1 MKMRYRAT
9 LATMIVAVLL
19 VLSACGATNNS
30 TQIASTQGATAASEG
45 GKTVTIG
52 IVNSPVT
59 LNQINDQGDS
69 ASTTI
74 QHLINDSLLDVDD
87 QLKFTPKLADS
98 IDTTDHQNYT
108 VHLNKDAKWSDGQ
121 PFTTKDVEFTLLT
134 ALNPQV
140 ETTLRLFFIEGLD
153 DTGKLKEGQNKITGL
168 TIVDDHTF
176 KIKTKAPIDPDIFNE
191 SFASKI
197 YFLPE
202 HILKDVA
209 PDQLATNEY
218 FQKPEVTI
226 GPFKFAKF
234 LKDQY
239 FQVVKND
246 QYYRSVPKL
255 DQIFVKVLPA
265 TNLVAQLQ
273 TGEIQM
279 NSLPVGLIPI
289 TEYDKVKSLPDI
301 NLTSSQTTE
310 PVEIF
315 FNTGTIQNPK
325 VRQAIAYALNRQQIV
340 TQLLKGQAELIDGS
354 IPSSNQYAATDIP
367 KYTYDPAKA
376 QALLQEAGWDAN
388 QTIRFLVPVGNKVR
402 EQAADILEQNLE
414 AVGIKVDIQKFDFPT
429 LMQKTD
435 SKDYD
440 ITIFTRDYYVDPS
453 RYFNMFESDNANN
466 IVGYRNPK
474 LDQLLKDGRAE
485 ADPAKRKII
494 YHQVQEILHEDV
506 PSLGVYSEKRLQA
519 VSKKVKV
526 GQPLNIGMFNHVNEW
541 DSQ

>member
-1 MKMRYRAT
+1 M
-9 LATMIVAVLL
+9 
-19 VLSACGATNNS
+19 
-30 TQIASTQGATAASEG
+30 
-45 GKTVTIG
+45 
-52 IVNSPVT
+52 
-59 LNQINDQGDS
+59 
-69 ASTTI
+69 
-74 QHLINDSLLDVDD
+74 
-87 QLKFTPKLADS
+87 
-98 IDTTDHQNYT
+98 
-108 VHLNKDAKWSDGQ
+108 
-121 PFTTKDVEFTLLT
+121 EFTLLT
-134 ALNPQV
+134 ALNPKV
-140 ETTLRLFFIEGLD
+140 ETILRLFFIEGLD
-153 DTGKLKEGQNKITGL
+153 DTGKLKEGQDTITGL

-197 YFLPE
+197 YFLPQ

-209 PDQLATNEY
+209 PDQLATNAY
-218 FQKPEVTI
+218 FQKPEVMI

-234 LKDQY
+234 VKDQY

-246 QYYRSVPKL
+246 QYYRDIPKL

-301 NLTSSQTTE
+301 NLTSSKTTE

-315 FNTGTIQNPK
+315 FNTETISNPK

-340 TQLLKGQAELIDGS
+340 EQLLKGQAELIDGS
-354 IPSSNQYAATDIP
+354 IPSSNKYADTDIP

-376 QALLQEAGWDAN
+376 QALLQEAGWDSN

-453 RYFNMFESDNANN
+453 HYFNMFESDNANN
-466 IVGYRNPK
+466 IVGYKNPK
-474 LDQLLKDGRAE
+474 LDQLLAQGRTE
-485 ADPAKRKII
+485 ADPAKRKVI
-494 YHQVQEILHEDV
+494 YDQVQEILHEDV

-526 GQPLNIGMFNHVNEW
+526 GQPLNIGMFNNVNEW
-541 DSQ
+541 DIQ